1 MDDSPNQKPADAVA
15 PEIPGMKEALARM
28 QPNAFKDTSSFF
40 QIARDTL
47 AEQFGAVVFPTIE
60 VMKKTPIVVKEP
72 LALLTAVPYVQNL
85 RLNRALGEIASI
97 PEGKK
102 LVDSVLDGTKVE
114 LNCDPRYTG
123 GANCFFTSYTD
134 GNYKQSSNLIRAD
147 GYTTHGET
155 VGILIHELHHQR
167 QMQNGVMTVLK
178 DKVPSPVE
186 LVWYERAMEAD
197 AQATATD
204 IAWKLKEAGKPAA
217 WEAMAGLGGWRQQV
231 TEAYAQKA
239 EQDPASVTS
248 GAAKREAFDAWFTAK
263 SRNGDTVPQ
272 IYNRQALGNMPTSE
286 NMHDLYKAGKPLE
299 PISAQDIQKLG
310 SIAEVNYLALPGGKP
325 LDSIDYRQADWNGFQ
340 GGFLHARHQQYDQI
354 RNGTFKV
361 AGVNP
366 AAASKFANPAKP
378 CEAPKAEVQAAA
390 KPAVSLKRPALKM

>member
-1 MDDSPNQKPADAVA
+1 MNDGPNQKPADAA
-15 PEIPGMKEALARM
+15 PPEIPGMKEALARM
-28 QPNAFKDTSSFF
+28 QPNAFQDKSSFF
-40 QIARDTL
+40 QIAKEAL
-47 AEQFGAVVFPTIE
+47 AKQFGAVVFPTIE
-60 VMKKTPIVVKEP
+60 VLKKTPIVVKEP
-72 LALLTAVPYVQNL
+72 LALLTAVPYVQNM

-102 LVDSVLDGTKVE
+102 LVDSVLDGTKVA

-123 GANCFFTSYTD
+123 GANCFFTSYTN
-134 GNYKQSSNLIRAD
+134 GNYRQSSNLIRVD

-217 WEAMAGLGGWRQQV
+217 WKAMAGLGGWRQQV
-231 TEAYAQKA
+231 AAAYAEKA

-248 GAAKREAFDAWFTAK
+248 GAAKREAFDAWFAAK
-263 SRNGDTVPQ
+263 TDKGLTTPQ
-272 IYNRQALGNMPTSE
+272 IYNRQALENMPTSE
-286 NMHDLYKAGKPLE
+286 NLHDLYKAGKPLE
-299 PISAQDIQKLG
+299 PVSAQDIQKLG
-310 SIAEVNYLALPGGKP
+310 SIAEVNYLTLPGGKP
-325 LDSIDYRQADWNGFQ
+325 LDSVDYRQADWNGFQ

-354 RNGTFKV
+354 KNGTFKV

-378 CEAPKAEVQAAA
+378 SETPKVEVQAAA
-390 KPAVSLKRPALKM
+390 KPPISLKRPALKM